1 MNCVKLLC
9 SCFLDVESP
18 VDDEDV
24 TRLDKFRLN
33 KVHGMINNVTTT
45 S

>member
-9 SCFLDVESP
+9 SCVLDVESP
-18 VDDEDV
+18 VDDEGV
-24 TRLDKFRLN
+24 TRLDKLN